1 MASKTKKIKQP
12 VKYDELKEM
21 GIDVDQYQML
31 TDWQHIDKRP
41 DNYIGPME
49 TPDDGLELF
58 VFNSTAVATTQD
70 TITVANDIDNDSVL
84 SSVEESKSCSEL
96 LIETKPHTNDH
107 TKQQKETKISIRTVR
122 LKCPLALLNIFGEI
136 TQNAI
141 DKTIKDPSTRT
152 IKVDIVRNDDNDL
165 QISVWNDGEGIPS
178 YMHDA
183 ARVPVPTM
191 LFGMT
196 KTSDNYDDTGERKTG
211 GRNGIG
217 AKATNFFS
225 KTFYVETYNVKMQTL
240 FKQSF
245 YTVYDENG
253 DRCLRWKPHKI
264 TKPKRSTG
272 YTRVTYVPDLKRF
285 GIHGGVPE
293 HLEDVLRSKVWD
305 IAACTRQGV
314 TVYLDGEKLP
324 LKSFKQYVS
333 VFSNNA
339 PAVAVDSIASDSD
352 GNTLWNVGILPIDPD
367 APPELS
373 YGIDVGF
380 VNGLRCCKGRHIE
393 YVRSEI
399 AKIIADKLKLQ
410 GFTGQRTKMYCHV
423 FCALSIANPSFD
435 SQTKTSLESQL
446 KDFGF
451 RWTPSSAFKSA
462 IKRSGIF
469 EHVESRTRVETE
481 ADMLRKAAT
490 STKLKRDPLL
500 ARTVVQ
506 VKKLRDA
513 SNAGRKGSNCILILA
528 EGDSAIGSVE
538 PGLQVL
544 GTDNYGLFPLK
555 GKLINAKNNTSDKIY
570 KNTEIHN
577 VMLVLGL
584 QYGCTYETDKEYDS
598 LRYKKVWLM
607 MDQDVDGSHI
617 CGLVYLFLNE
627 YFPTLVQKRDFVVR
641 FATPLMRAV
650 PSQQYAKR
658 LTTMEFFSQAK
669 YVDWINSIDESDRK
683 KYGIV
688 YLKGLATSDQKDMRR
703 YMSDYRKHTIRL
715 SHTGD
720 KSTDAINLFL
730 DDSNADL
737 RKDVLRAYDPR
748 VYVCY
753 DMDDV
758 PIETFLHNEF
768 IHYSMDS
775 VNRGIACAIDGLK
788 ESQRKVLYTVMQK
801 NIHKRVKVAQ
811 LAADVAA
818 FTHYHHG
825 EASLE
830 KAIVKMAQEHPG
842 SNNFNYLFP
851 AGSFGSRSAPR
862 DVHGKSRYIFTYMN
876 PVTTALFPKDDFPV
890 TRRKVDEEHLVEPL
904 TYFPVVPGIL
914 LNGANGVATGWS
926 TCVYSYNPEEVF
938 AVQRMYIVS
947 KGIKE
952 KDGNSV
958 SGNDWVRAANRM
970 LPWYSMYD
978 GKIDPVKDASGR
990 VTSYYSS
997 GACTIW
1003 SRKKIAEIHIT
1014 ELPIQT
1020 WTAPY
1025 LESIQ
1030 EKYQFD
1036 DDTNKTSKSK
1046 KGTKIV
1052 KNAKDSIHSKKKF
1065 VLDAHNRSSNIRVDI
1080 MLICDKS
1087 QIAKML
1093 KMSDDIFD
1101 DTFSTPKD
1109 AMTYSAIVDAF
1120 SLRTKMSIG
1129 NMNAFVYER
1138 DQDTD
1143 NDRLALH
1150 SFNDIAT
1157 FFEHHGR
1164 VRLDMYNQRKEFI
1177 IESYSRELLKLESQ
1191 LRYINE
1197 DIAGTIDI
1205 KRKTTKVAYET
1216 FLSKG
1221 YPHDELVTPPAHPS
1235 DRDLVVK
1242 VTGDA
1247 YADDTEKDTYMA
1259 EETKTNES
1267 GDNVIMQNV
1276 GTEKTF
1282 HYLLN
1287 LTHVFFTK
1295 ERLLRLQKSI
1305 EILKTKLKA
1314 YIEKSVW
1321 DMWLDDLDNLCE
1333 KYQVFKR
1340 ERIER
1345 TIESERERKPK
1356 KKGNDSKGKVS
1367 SNKRHADVSRSSL
1380 FKKVKT

>member
-1 MASKTKKIKQP
+1 MTSKAKKTAP
-12 VKYDELKEM
+12 SVKHDDLKEI
-21 GIDVDQYQML
+21 GIDVDQYQVL

-49 TPDDGLELF
+49 IPDDGLELF
-58 VFNSTAVATTQD
+58 VFDSTPAPVMSPKESA
-70 TITVANDIDNDSVL
+70 IGCDNKDCG
-84 SSVEESKSCSEL
+84 VEETKSCCESSTG
-96 LIETKPHTNDH
+96 TKPPVITR
-107 TKQQKETKISIRTVR
+107 QKKDANISIRTVR

-141 DKTIKDPSTRT
+141 DKSIKDSTT
-152 IKVDIVRNDDNDL
+152 KNIKVNIVRNDDNDL

-178 YMHDA
+178 YIHDVA
-183 ARVPVPTM
+183 NVPVPTM

-196 KTSDNYDDTGERKTG
+196 KTSDNYDDTEERRTG

-225 KTFYVETYNVKMQTL
+225 KTFDIETYNVKMQTL
-240 FKQSF
+240 FRQSF
-245 YTVYDENG
+245 YTEYDEKG

-264 TKPKRSTG
+264 TKPKRTTG
-272 YTRVTYVPDLKRF
+272 YTRVTYVPDLQRF
-285 GIHGGVPE
+285 GICGDIPD

-314 TVYLDGEKLP
+314 TVHLDGDKLP
-324 LKSFKQYVS
+324 LKNFKHYVS

-339 PAVAVDSIASDSD
+339 STVPIDSIIADKE
-352 GNTLWNVGILPIDPD
+352 GNAVWNVGVLPIDPD

-373 YGIDVGF
+373 SGIDVGF
-380 VNGLRCCKGRHIE
+380 VNGLRCCKGRHID
-393 YVRSEI
+393 YVRSEV
-399 AKIIADKLKLQ
+399 AKIIAEKLKIQ

-423 FCALSIANPSFD
+423 FCAVSIANPSFD

-451 RWTPSSAFKSA
+451 RWTPSPAFKSA
-462 IKRSGIF
+462 IKKSGII
-469 EHVESRTRVETE
+469 EHVESRTKIETE
-481 ADMLRKAAT
+481 VDMLRKAAT

-513 SNAGRKGSNCILILA
+513 SNAGRKGSMCTLILA

-538 PGLQVL
+538 PGLQML

-555 GKLINAKNNTSDKIY
+555 GKPINARNNATTKIY

-584 QYGCTYETDKEYDS
+584 QYGYTYESDKEYDS

-617 CGLVYLFLNE
+617 CGLVYVFLNE
-627 YFPTLVQKRDFVVR
+627 YFPILVQNRNFVER

-650 PSQQYAKR
+650 PLQQYASR
-658 LTTMEFFSQAK
+658 LDTKEFFSQAK
-669 YVDWINSIDESDRK
+669 YIAWMNSIGEIDRK
-683 KYGIV
+683 KYDIV

-703 YMSDYRKHTIRL
+703 YMSDYHKHTIRL
-715 SHTGD
+715 SYTGK
-720 KSTDAINLFL
+720 KSSDAINLFL
-730 DDSNADL
+730 DDSNADM
-737 RKDVLRAYDPR
+737 RKDVLRKYDPK
-748 VYVCY
+748 VSVCY
-753 DMDDV
+753 DMDEV

-788 ESQRKVLYTVMQK
+788 ESQRKVLYTVMRK
-801 NIHKRVKVAQ
+801 NINKRVKVAQ

-830 KAIVKMAQEHPG
+830 KAIAKMAQEHPG

-862 DVHGKSRYIFTYMN
+862 DVHGQSRYIFTYMN
-876 PVTTALFPKDDFPV
+876 PVTTALFPKEDTPV
-890 TRRKVDEEHLVEPL
+890 TRRRVDEEHLVEPI

-926 TCVYSYNPEEVF
+926 TGVYSYNPEEVF
-938 AVQRMYIVS
+938 AVQRMYITS
-947 KGIKE
+947 RGKKHLPTRRG
-952 KDGNSV
+952 DGASD
-958 SGNDWVRAANRM
+958 NDWVRAANDM
-970 LPWYSMYD
+970 LPWYSMYG
-978 GKIDPVKDASGR
+978 GKIEPIKNDSGQL
-990 VTSYYSS
+990 VGYYSS
-997 GACTIW
+997 GSCTIR
-1003 SRKKIAEIHIT
+1003 SCKKFAEVHIT
-1014 ELPIQT
+1014 ELPVQT
-1020 WTAPY
+1020 WTTPY

-1036 DDTNKTSKSK
+1036 DDASK
-1046 KGTKIV
+1046 KKKGVKLGKHTKE
-1052 KNAKDSIHSKKKF
+1052 HSNNKKKF
-1065 VLDAHNRSSNIRVDI
+1065 VLDAHNRSTNISVDI
-1080 MLICDKS
+1080 MLICDKTH
-1087 QIAKML
+1087 IARML
-1093 KMSDDIFD
+1093 QMDIETFD

-1109 AMTYSAIVDAF
+1109 SMVYSSVVDTF
-1120 SLRTKMSIG
+1120 SLRSRMSAT

-1138 DQDTD
+1138 DHDTD
-1143 NDRLALH
+1143 NDRLALK
-1150 SFNDIAT
+1150 SFNDIAS

-1164 VRLDMYNQRKEFI
+1164 VRLDMYEQRKAFI
-1177 IESYSRELLKLESQ
+1177 MESYSRELLKLESQ

-1197 DIAGTIDI
+1197 DIAGTINI
-1205 KRKTTKVAYET
+1205 KRKTTRVAYET

-1221 YPHDELVTPPAHPS
+1221 YPHDKLVTSPAHPS
-1235 DRDLVVK
+1235 DRDLVVGL
-1242 VTGDA
+1242 TGCASVGDNNM
-1247 YADDTEKDTYMA
+1247 DEDTETKD
-1259 EETKTNES
+1259 
-1267 GDNVIMQNV
+1267 GDDACDTDV
-1276 GTEKTF
+1276 GMKETF

-1287 LTHVFFTK
+1287 LTHAFFTK
-1295 ERLLRLQKSI
+1295 ERLVRLQASI
-1305 EILKTKLKA
+1305 DSLKTKLKTCA
-1314 YIEKSVW
+1314 ERSVW

-1333 KYQVFKR
+1333 KYDVFKR

-1345 TIESERERKPK
+1345 TMESDCEGKSRKGCK
-1356 KKGNDSKGKVS
+1356 QKKGIASKNKAVLKRGRVESSRDS
-1367 SNKRHADVSRSSL
+1367 L
-1380 FKKVKT
+1380 MFKKLKL